1 MKTNYPLFKS
11 LFCGLAL
18 VGLLSCQDHR
28 IPDPTPGAG
37 RLRVKTITQELPDNK
52 AVISAFQYDGQGR
65 LSTILAYQTPDSSV
79 APVEKTVYQYDSQNR
94 LTQVNRDFIRRGS
107 YTERY
112 TLNYNSAGQLAGIG
126 QSPSQFGV
134 GLQYGSDNRLSG
146 FSKGF
151 STGGLTYNQ
160 NGTFTFTGNNL
171 TYSTIH
177 TRFIRL
183 GEPRPLVDAT
193 ANTTYAFD
201 TKINPFYGVFIIPA
215 PGVFGPNPI
224 FGNIEP
230 YYTYYGGIDNF
241 LNASQNNVLSAVTE
255 GGTTTLYSY
264 TYNAANLPT
273 KRVTA
278 TGSSVTET
286 LYIEYEAY

>member
-1 MKTNYPLFKS
+1 MKTNYSLLKTLF
-11 LFCGLAL
+11 LVAMLAG
-18 VGLLSCQDHR
+18 VLSCNDHR

-37 RLRVKTITQELPDNK
+37 RLRVKSITQDLPDNK
-52 AVISAFQYDGQGR
+52 TLVSAFQYDTQGR
-65 LSTILAYQTPDSSV
+65 LSMITAYQTPDSSV
-79 APVEKTVYQYDSQNR
+79 APVEKTIYQFDSQNR
-94 LTQVNRDFIRRGS
+94 LTQVNRNFIRMGS
-107 YTERY
+107 YTEQY
-112 TLNYNSAGQLAGIG
+112 TLRYNSAGQLTGIS

-134 GLQYGSDNRLSG
+134 SLQYGSDNRLSG

-151 STGGLTYNQ
+151 STGGLSYNQ

-193 ANTTYAFD
+193 VNTTYAFD

-224 FGNIEP
+224 FGNIGP
-230 YYTYYGGIDNF
+230 SYTYYGGIDNF
-241 LNASQNNVLSAVTE
+241 LNASQNNMLSTVTS
-255 GGTTTLYSY
+255 GGETTIYSY
-264 TYNAANLPT
+264 TYNAQNLPT
-273 KRVTA
+273 SRITA

-286 LYIEYEAY
+286 LTFVYEPY